1 MEKKKNFIIN
11 FVYFLMIGGI
21 ILGICKYILP
31 VMIPFILAFFAA
43 ALIQI
48 PVRKLGKE
56 KIRWKKALSVLFCC
70 IFYVLLFLAVAVVGV
85 KMLGGAGKLVEAA
98 PIIYQDKIVPFLEN
112 ISDRMEM
119 SANSAGIELAEQIEN
134 SFQEFTQNIG
144 QYVSEFSMKAVK
156 IISGGIT
163 EIPGFI
169 VKVVVMVVS
178 TFFMAADY
186 DRIMAFFKEHI
197 PQEKEVALCGGVNY
211 VKNTIGIYVK
221 SYSFLF
227 LLTFA
232 ELSIGFM
239 ILKVPYPI
247 LLGLAIA
254 VFDILPVLGT
264 GGILLPWAVILFFM
278 KNTPLAV
285 GILVLYLIITVI
297 RNIVE
302 PKLVGKQIGLHPLA
316 TLMAMFLG
324 LKLTG
329 IVGMIIFPVALAV
342 AMGVVKNKKT

>member
-11 FVYFLMIGGI
+11 FVYFLIIGGI

-31 VMIPFILAFFAA
+31 VMIPFILAFFVA

-48 PVRKLGKE
+48 PVRRLGKE
-56 KIRWKKALSVLFCC
+56 KIRRKKALAVLLCC
-70 IFYVLLFLAVAVVGV
+70 IFYVLLFLVVAVVGA
-85 KMLGGAGKLVEAA
+85 KLLDGAGKLVEAA

-112 ISDRMEM
+112 ISDRMET
-119 SANSAGIELAEQIEN
+119 SANSVGIELAEQIEN
-134 SFQEFTQNIG
+134 SFQKFTQNIG

-178 TFFMAADY
+178 TFFIAVDY
-186 DRIMAFFKEHI
+186 DKIFDFIRNHI
-197 PQEKEVALCGGVNY
+197 PKGKEASLY
-211 VKNTIGIYVK
+211 KAKDYIRNTVVIYIK
-221 SYSFLF
+221 SYF
-227 LLTFA
+227 LLFTLTFV
-232 ELSIGFM
+232 ELSAGFL
-239 ILKVPYPI
+239 ILRIPYAI

-264 GGILLPWAVILFFM
+264 GGVLLPWAVVLFLM

-285 GILVLYLIITVI
+285 GILVLYLIITVV
-297 RNIVE
+297 RNVME
-302 PKLVGKQIGLHPLA
+302 PRLVGKQIGLHPLV
-316 TLMAMFLG
+316 TLMSMFLG
-324 LKLTG
+324 LKLVG
-329 IVGMIIFPVALAV
+329 IAGMVLFPVGLTIIL
-342 AMGVVKNKKT
+342 GFKRNS